1 MCGIVGQINYTRDK
15 IDRVLFDSMRD
26 TLIHRGPDGYGTELL
41 HNESIAFGHR
51 RLSII
56 DLSDDGKQPMCN
68 EDNSVWITFN
78 GEIYNFYI
86 LKKEL
91 VSKGHIFKSKSDT
104 EVLIHGYEEWGIENL
119 LKKIK
124 GMFAFA
130 IYDQNNNKLIAAR
143 DRFGIKPFYYY
154 QDHEKLIFASEL
166 KAITKNPNF
175 KKEID
180 KSSISDFF
188 TYSYVPNPKTI
199 WKNTKKLSPASFFEI
214 DLNKTCDIRE
224 EKYWKLES
232 GNTIISDKDA
242 IEKANMLI
250 HKATKEHLTS
260 DVPVGLF
267 LSGGYD
273 SSTLLMHMKDLQYD
287 VNSFSIGFD
296 NSNRSE
302 HLIARDISSTFGS
315 NHYENILSEETDTF
329 SLLEKLAFNF
339 DEPFAISSMIPYYRV
354 SELASQHSKVAIVGD
369 GGDEAFGGYKW
380 HYAIDNYY
388 KNLTLKQRIKEFIRT
403 NKREVN
409 TQMYNKWMTGVY
421 DELINTNL
429 INKDISDMAKKQ
441 GLFLFKKY
449 YDKNISPVKSW
460 QLLDVHTFIPEPCLT
475 RADRS
480 SMAHSLEVRVPFL
493 DHEIFE
499 FTFQLNEKTYMKHG
513 IKKFLIHENL
523 KNRVNKEVIDMPKR
537 GFSFQHLDKLFDD
550 KFYQLIK
557 YGFLAKNDIID
568 VALIKQSSTLMKFH
582 VLVLELW
589 FQKNYL

>member
-1 MCGIVGQINYTRDK
+1 MCGIVGQINYTREK
-15 IDRVLFDSMRD
+15 IDRVLFDTMSD

-41 HNESIAFGHR
+41 HNDSIAFGHR

-68 EDNSVWITFN
+68 EDNSIWITFN
-78 GEIYNFYI
+78 GEIYNFYN

-91 VSKGHIFKSKSDT
+91 VSKGHVFKSKSDT
-104 EVLIHGYEEWGIENL
+104 EVLIHGYEEWGIKNL
-119 LKKIK
+119 LKKLK
-124 GMFAFA
+124 GMFAFV

-154 QDHEKLIFASEL
+154 KDNEKLIFASEL
-166 KAITKNPNF
+166 KAITKNPKF

-180 KSSISDFF
+180 NSSIADFF

-199 WKNTKKLSPASFFEI
+199 WKNTKKLSPASFFEVN
-214 DLNKTCDIRE
+214 LNEIRDIRE
-224 EKYWKLES
+224 EKYWKLENK
-232 GNTIISDKDA
+232 NTIISDKDA
-242 IEKANMLI
+242 IEKANALI
-250 HKATKEHLTS
+250 HRATKEHLTS

-273 SSTLLMHMKDLQYD
+273 SSTLLMHMKDLKYD

-302 HLIARDISSTFGS
+302 HLIAREISSTFGS
-315 NHYENILSEETDTF
+315 NHYENILSEEADTF

-339 DEPFAISSMIPYYRV
+339 DEPFAISSMIPYYLA
-354 SELASQHSKVAIVGD
+354 SELAIQHSKVVIVGD
-369 GGDEAFGGYKW
+369 GGDEAFAGYKW
-380 HYAIDNYY
+380 HYEINNYY
-388 KNLTLKQRIKEFIRT
+388 KNLTLKKRIKEFILSKSEL
-403 NKREVN
+403 NI
-409 TQMYNKWMTGVY
+409 QMYNKWMTGVY
-421 DELINTNL
+421 DELINTSL
-429 INKDISDMAKKQ
+429 VNKDISDIAKKQ

-449 YDKNISPVKSW
+449 YDKTISPVKSW

-475 RADRS
+475 RADRT

-499 FTFQLNEKTYMKHG
+499 FTFQLNEKTYIKNG

-523 KNRVNKEVIDMPKR
+523 KNRVSKEIIDMPKR
-537 GFSFQHLDKLFDD
+537 GFSFQHLYRLYDD

-557 YGFLAKNDIID
+557 YGFLSKNNIIN
-568 VALIKQSSTLMKFH
+568 VELIKQSSTLMKFH

>member
-1 MCGIVGQINYTRDK
+1 MCGIVGQINYTGDK

-26 TLIHRGPDGYGTELL
+26 ALTHRGPDGYGTELL

-56 DLSDDGKQPMCN
+56 DLSDNGKQPMSN
-68 EDNSVWITFN
+68 EDGSVWVTFN
-78 GEIYNFYI
+78 GEIYNFNN

-91 VSKGHIFKSKSDT
+91 VSKGHVFKSKSDT
-104 EVLIHGYEEWGIENL
+104 EVLIHGYEEWGIKNL
-119 LKKIK
+119 LKKLK

-154 QDHEKLIFASEL
+154 KDHEKLIFASEL
-166 KAITKNPNF
+166 KAITKNPKF

-180 KSSISDFF
+180 NSSIADFF

-214 DLNKTCDIRE
+214 DINKTCDIHE
-224 EKYWKLES
+224 EKYWKLKS
-232 GNTIISDKDA
+232 GNNIVSDKDA
-242 IEKANMLI
+242 IEKANILI
-250 HKATKEHLTS
+250 HRATKEHLTS

-273 SSTLLMHMKDLQYD
+273 SSTLLMHMKDLKYD

-315 NHYENILSEETDTF
+315 NHYENILSEEADTF

-339 DEPFAISSMIPYYRV
+339 DEPFAISSMIPYYLA
-354 SELASQHSKVAIVGD
+354 SELAIQHSKVVIVGD
-369 GGDEAFGGYKW
+369 GGDEAFAGYKW
-380 HYAIDNYY
+380 HYEINNYY
-388 KNLTLKQRIKEFIRT
+388 KNLTLKKRIKEFILSKSEL
-403 NKREVN
+403 NI
-409 TQMYNKWMTGVY
+409 QMYNKWMTGVY
-421 DELINTNL
+421 DELINTSL
-429 INKDISDMAKKQ
+429 VNKDISDMAKKQ

-449 YDKNISPVKSW
+449 YDETISPVKSW

-475 RADRS
+475 RADRT

-499 FTFQLNEKTYMKHG
+499 FTFQLNEKTYIKNG
-513 IKKFLIHENL
+513 IKKFLIHQNL
-523 KNRVNKEVIDMPKR
+523 KNRVRKEIIDMPKR
-537 GFSFQHLDKLFDD
+537 GFSFQHLYRLFDD

-568 VALIKQSSTLMKFH
+568 VALIKKSSTRMKFH

-589 FQKNYL
+589 FQKNYM

>member
-143 DRFGIKPFYYY
+143 DRFGIKPFYYF

-214 DLNKTCDIRE
+214 NLNKTCDIRE

>member
-1 MCGIVGQINYTRDK
+1 MCGIVGQINYSRNK

-41 HNESIAFGHR
+41 HNDLIAFGHR

-56 DLSDDGKQPMCN
+56 DLSDNGKQPMCN
-68 EDNSVWITFN
+68 EDGSIWITYN
-78 GEIYNFYI
+78 GEIYNFYN

-91 VSKGHIFKSKSDT
+91 VSKGHVFKSKSDT
-104 EVLIHGYEEWGIENL
+104 EVLVHGYEEWGIKNL

-154 QDHEKLIFASEL
+154 KDHEKLIFASEL
-166 KAITKNPNF
+166 KAITKNPSF

-180 KSSISDFF
+180 NSSIADFF

-199 WKNTKKLSPASFFEI
+199 WKNTKKLSPGNFFEI
-214 DLNKTCDIRE
+214 DLNKTCDIQE
-224 EKYWKLES
+224 EKYWKLEI
-232 GNTIISDKDA
+232 GNTIISEKDA
-242 IEKANMLI
+242 VEKANTLI
-250 HKATKEHLTS
+250 HRATKEHLTS

-296 NSNRSE
+296 YSNRSE
-302 HLIARDISSTFGS
+302 HLVARDISSTFGS
-315 NHYENILSEETDTF
+315 NHYESILSEETDTF

-369 GGDEAFGGYKW
+369 GGDEAFAGYKW
-380 HYAIDNYY
+380 HYAIYNYY
-388 KNLTLKQRIKEFIRT
+388 KNLTLRQRIKEFILSKSEL
-403 NKREVN
+403 NI
-409 TQMYNKWMTGVY
+409 QMYNKWMTGVF
-421 DELINTNL
+421 DELISTSL
-429 INKDISDMAKKQ
+429 VNKDISNMAKKE

-449 YDKNISPVKSW
+449 YVENISPVKSW

-475 RADRS
+475 RADRT

-499 FTFQLNEKTYMKHG
+499 FTFQLNEKMYMKHG

-557 YGFLAKNDIID
+557 YGFLAKNDIIN

>member
-1 MCGIVGQINYTRDK
+1 MCGIIGQLNFLNKK
-15 IDRVLFDSMRD
+15 IDINLFNSMRD
-26 TLIHRGPDGYGTELL
+26 TLTHRGPDDFGTNLFKGDT
-41 HNESIAFGHR
+41 IALGHR

-56 DLSDDGKQPMCN
+56 DLSGDGKQPMCN
-68 EDNSVWITFN
+68 EDKSVWITFN
-78 GEIYNFYI
+78 GEIYNH
-86 LKKEL
+86 LLLREEL
-91 VSKGHIFKSKSDT
+91 ISSGHIFKSKSDT
-104 EVLIHGYEEWGIENL
+104 EVLIHGYEEWGTENL

-124 GMFAFA
+124 GMYAFA

-154 QDHEKLIFASEL
+154 QDNEKLIFASEI
-166 KAITKNPNF
+166 KAITKNPKF

-180 KSSISDFF
+180 NSSIADFF

-199 WKNTKKLSPASFFEI
+199 WKNTKKLSPACFFEI
-214 DLNKTCDIRE
+214 DLNNKCDIKE
-224 EKYWKLES
+224 EKYWNLKS

-242 IEKANMLI
+242 VEKANALI
-250 HKATKEHLTS
+250 QRATKEHLTS
-260 DVPVGLF
+260 DVPVGIF

-273 SSTLLMHMKDLQYD
+273 SSTLLMHMKDLQYN
-287 VNSFSIGFD
+287 VNSFSIGFE

-315 NHYENILSEETDTF
+315 NHHENILSEETDNF
-329 SLLEKLAFNF
+329 SLLEKLAFYF

-354 SELASQHSKVAIVGD
+354 SELASQFSKVAIVGD

-388 KNLTLKQRIKEFIRT
+388 KNLTLKQRIKGFFL
-403 NKREVN
+403 NKSELNV
-409 TQMYNKWMTGVY
+409 QMYNKWMTGVY

-429 INKDISDMAKKQ
+429 INKDISEMAKKQ
-441 GLFLFKKY
+441 GLFLFKKHY
-449 YDKNISPVKSW
+449 NKNISPVKSW

-480 SMAHSLEVRVPFL
+480 SMANSLEVRVPFL

-523 KNRVNKEVIDMPKR
+523 KNKVNKEVIDMPKR
-537 GFSFQHLDKLFDD
+537 GFSFQHLDKLLDD

-557 YGFLAKNDIID
+557 NGFLAKNDIINFEF
-568 VALIKQSSTLMKFH
+568 IKQSSSLMNFH

-589 FQKNYL
+589 FQKNFF

>member
-1 MCGIVGQINYTRDK
+1 MCGIVGQINYRRDK

-154 QDHEKLIFASEL
+154 QDHEKLIFASEI
-166 KAITKNPNF
+166 KAITKNPKF

-180 KSSISDFF
+180 NSSIADFF

-214 DLNKTCDIRE
+214 DLNNTCDIQE
-224 EKYWKLES
+224 EKYWNLKS

-242 IEKANMLI
+242 VEQANTLI
-250 HKATKEHLTS
+250 HRATKEHLTS

-302 HLIARDISSTFGS
+302 HLLARDISSTFGS

-354 SELASQHSKVAIVGD
+354 SELASQYSKVAIVGD

-388 KNLTLKQRIKEFIRT
+388 KNLTLKQRVKGFIV
-403 NKREVN
+403 NKSELN
-409 TQMYNKWMTGVY
+409 IQMYNKWMTGVY
-421 DELINTNL
+421 DELINTHL

-449 YDKNISPVKSW
+449 YNKNISPVKSW

-499 FTFQLNEKTYMKHG
+499 FTFELNEKTYMKHG

-523 KNRVNKEVIDMPKR
+523 KNRVNKEIIDMPKR

-557 YGFLAKNDIID
+557 YGFLAKNDIIN

>member
-1 MCGIVGQINYTRDK
+1 MCGIVGQINYTREK
-15 IDRVLFDSMRD
+15 IDRVLFDTMRD

-41 HNESIAFGHR
+41 HNDSIAFGHR

-68 EDNSVWITFN
+68 EDNSIWITFN
-78 GEIYNFYI
+78 GEIYNFYN

-91 VSKGHIFKSKSDT
+91 VSKGHVFKSKSDT
-104 EVLIHGYEEWGIENL
+104 EVLIHGYEEWGIKNL
-119 LKKIK
+119 LKKLK
-124 GMFAFA
+124 GMFAFV

-154 QDHEKLIFASEL
+154 KDNEKLIFASEL
-166 KAITKNPNF
+166 KAITKNPKF

-180 KSSISDFF
+180 NSSIADFF

-199 WKNTKKLSPASFFEI
+199 WKNTKKLSPASFFEVN
-214 DLNKTCDIRE
+214 LNEIRDIRE
-224 EKYWKLES
+224 EKYWKLENK
-232 GNTIISDKDA
+232 NTIISDKDA
-242 IEKANMLI
+242 IEKANALI
-250 HKATKEHLTS
+250 HRATKEHLTS

-273 SSTLLMHMKDLQYD
+273 SSTLLMHMKDLKYD

-302 HLIARDISSTFGS
+302 HLIAREISSTFGS
-315 NHYENILSEETDTF
+315 NHYENILSEEADTF

-339 DEPFAISSMIPYYRV
+339 DEPFAISSMIPYYLA
-354 SELASQHSKVAIVGD
+354 SELAIQHSKVVIVGD
-369 GGDEAFGGYKW
+369 GGDEAFAGYKW
-380 HYAIDNYY
+380 HYEINNYY
-388 KNLTLKQRIKEFIRT
+388 KNLTLKKRIKEFILSKSEL
-403 NKREVN
+403 NI
-409 TQMYNKWMTGVY
+409 QMYNKWMTGVY
-421 DELINTNL
+421 DELINTSL
-429 INKDISDMAKKQ
+429 VNKDISDIAKKQ

-449 YDKNISPVKSW
+449 YDKTISPVKSW

-475 RADRS
+475 RADRT

-499 FTFQLNEKTYMKHG
+499 FTFQLNEKTYIKNG

-523 KNRVNKEVIDMPKR
+523 KNRVSKEIIDMPKR
-537 GFSFQHLDKLFDD
+537 GFSFQHLYRLYDD

-557 YGFLAKNDIID
+557 YGFLSKNNIIN
-568 VALIKQSSTLMKFH
+568 VELIKQSSTLMKFH